1 MESPAAVDAAGVREE
16 RKADTEVCRD
26 DAVQVEVR
34 FLPPA
39 LPYLPYGYGPG

>member
-34 FLPPA
+34 VLPPA
-39 LPYLPYGYGPG
+39 LPHLPYGYGPG